1 MEQTRT
7 LKIVW
12 FSFMASVAM
21 FQLVGF
27 VGSPPD
33 RAIEPV
39 MYMAIGIC
47 AAGSAAFGWVGV
59 PRFLWRQ
66 EAQNA
71 FIIRYALYES
81 VAIYGVMLC
90 FMGGGL
96 LPSLLAGV
104 ATWML
109 LLLSFPTEERFTAW
123 EVRRL
128 GDGL

>member
-1 MEQTRT
+1 MEQARV
-7 LKIVW
+7 LKIIW

-33 RAIEPV
+33 QALDPV
-39 MYMAIGIC
+39 FYMAIGVC
-47 AAGSAAFGWVGV
+47 AVGSAAFGGVGI
-59 PRFLWRQ
+59 PLFMRHLP
-66 EAQNA
+66 AQNA
-71 FIIRYALYES
+71 FLIRYALYES

-90 FMGGGL
+90 FIGGGL

-104 ATWML
+104 ATWTL